1 MGTEVETG
9 VISHKPRS
17 TGLQPQ
23 EAARNM
29 FSPRAPKGGSV
40 AFPTP

>member
-9 VISHKPRS
+9 AISHKPRT

-23 EAARNM
+23 EAAWNM
-29 FSPRAPKGGSV
+29 FSPRTPKGGSV